1 MSREIL
7 FRGKRKDNGE
17 WVEGYYEELPAY
29 YDGTTT
35 PKIVTPAKDT
45 DDYNCW
51 SFVLP
56 DTVGQY
62 TGLRDRNGRKIFE
75 GDILRG
81 KGKNVYEVVYP
92 ENIAGFVT
100 RGTGVLSVPCM
111 NYGTMKYYEI
121 IGNIHDNPEMVGG

>member
-17 WVEGYYEELPAY
+17 WVEGYLIPQDWNTKYFIGNIRGMDLDEII
-29 YDGTTT
+29 
-35 PKIVTPAKDT
+35 PKTR
-45 DDYNCW
+45 
-51 SFVLP
+51 
-56 DTVGQY
+56 GQY
-62 TGLRDRNGRKIFE
+62 TGLKDKNGRKIFE

-121 IGNIHDNPEMVGG
+121 VGNIYDNPELLEVK